1 MKLDHIYWTEASDM
15 CTKVLCGLCASS
27 TSQKNIRKYRSKKT
41 ATNNE
46 DGNDKKD
53 VRGSVK
59 ERHHPYEECHPED
72 DDNKADPGVEEQFK
86 VARAPRQ
93 YEDIDKDFD
102 QEKSE
107 TKDSSNSSNQKS

>member
-1 MKLDHIYWTEASDM
+1 MTFWTKLKSL
-15 CTKVLCGLCASS
+15 VGLGDG
-27 TSQKNIRKYRSKKT
+27 SKKT

-46 DGNDKKD
+46 DGN
-53 VRGSVK
+53 VK